1 MTITRLLQQLY
12 CEQTSASKN
21 PIDRERER
29 KTDTTHQTQGDVL
42 LSFICEVKNER

>member
-21 PIDRERER
+21 PIDRER
-29 KTDTTHQTQGDVL
+29 KTDTTQQTQGDVL